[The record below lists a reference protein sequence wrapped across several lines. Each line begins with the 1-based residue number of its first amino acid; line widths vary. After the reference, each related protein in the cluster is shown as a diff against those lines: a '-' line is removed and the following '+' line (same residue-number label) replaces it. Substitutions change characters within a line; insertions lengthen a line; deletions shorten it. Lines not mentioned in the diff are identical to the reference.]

1 MKTLNEY
8 RNRSRRVEIVEDQ
21 DEGGFVV
28 SFPNP
33 PGCITCGETVEAMV
47 ENGIVSDSANADKM
61 TTQRLRGAI
70 QAGLED
76 AEAGNVQD
84 ASSAFARFRKQHA

>member
-8 RNRSRRVEIVEDQ
+8 RNRSCRVEIVEDQ
-21 DEGGFVV
+21 DESGFVV

-33 PGCITCGETVEAMV
+33 PGCITYGETVEAMV

-61 TTQRLRGAI
+61 TTQQLRNAI
-70 QAGLED
+70 QAWLED

-84 ASSAFARFRKQHA
+84 ASAAFARFRRQHA